1 MNTVMNH
8 NSKIAIPYYGKL
20 SRPSLGLERVYFILE
35 KGEAGSN
42 PEQVSIG
49 VWDSREDATLPQWLE
64 QNGVRDLICLERPGQ
79 VIAGQLFEYGIH
91 VDGEL
96 GEEARFHLEAMQ
108 IF

>member
-1 MNTVMNH
+1 MND

-20 SRPSLGLERVYFILE
+20 SRPSLGLERVYFILD
-35 KGEAGSN
+35 KAVGGRT

-64 QNGVRDLICLERPGQ
+64 QNGVRGVFCLERPSE
-79 VIAGQLFEYGIH
+79 VIAGQLFEHGIH
-91 VDGEL
+91 VDGDL
-96 GEEARFHLEAMQ
+96 GDEARFHLEAMQ